1 MLLVKFWSC
10 LIFYGTVSIYFPLDC
25 VWIVNICN
33 PSVNSEVYKH
43 EKFLPFFN
51 ATPLIALYCSISG
64 ELSTCSECSSND
76 CTHCIAQ
83 HTPSWQS
90 RYLDNHSYDFHCIK
104 DNRKYCCTN
113 WKYSSLIEKSLTLAR
128 SLENLAKMISP
139 RKEKKMP
146 DFQDKK
152 CNRSPNSVKLEV
164 FFISI
169 L

>member
-10 LIFYGTVSIYFPLDC
+10 LIFCGPVSIHFPLDC

-33 PSVNSEVYKH
+33 PSANSEVYKH

-104 DNRKYCCTN
+104 DDRKYCCTN
-113 WKYSSLIEKSLTLAR
+113 LKI
-128 SLENLAKMISP
+128 
-139 RKEKKMP
+139 
-146 DFQDKK
+146 
-152 CNRSPNSVKLEV
+152 
-164 FFISI
+164 FFINKKI
-169 L
+169 FNFGQIFRKLGQND